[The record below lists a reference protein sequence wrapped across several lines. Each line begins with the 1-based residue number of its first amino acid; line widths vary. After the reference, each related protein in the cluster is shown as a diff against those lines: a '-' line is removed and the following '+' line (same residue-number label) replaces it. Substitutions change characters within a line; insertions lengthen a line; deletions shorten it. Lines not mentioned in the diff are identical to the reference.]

1 MRRGLRFWVS
11 VIAFVFLLDRIC
23 KWLAVT
29 QWSQEQISILP
40 GVDALLLLNPGIAFS
55 IPLTGR
61 FAVALTAIIMAIV
74 LLECVIAIRKRDAF
88 AFLALAAVMLGA
100 LSNAADR
107 VLYGGV
113 VDYLRIGPLPVFNIA
128 DLLVLAG
135 MLALLFRPRPQH
147 SVDS

>member
-1 MRRGLRFWVS
+1 ALRISSNRHCRRLMPLLPALKQVTTAFARLAAKQLLKNAFRWHLQQAPALSIRKRAQHNRMRRGLRFWVS

-74 LLECVIAIRKRDAF
+74 
-88 AFLALAAVMLGA
+88 
-100 LSNAADR
+100 
-107 VLYGGV
+107 
-113 VDYLRIGPLPVFNIA
+113 
-128 DLLVLAG
+128 
-135 MLALLFRPRPQH
+135 
-147 SVDS
+147 